1 MVIYVLASVTGGGLS
16 QPGLSGGDRITIEC
30 IKRWAEVG
38 HKIKLFIGRSG
49 QLMYKRY
56 GVEKT
61 KNIEFIITSSFIF
74 EKYSVARIIFFELLA
89 LIGGCASVLRS
100 KPLDKKNEVIFSTS
114 DFWPDAISGLILKLR
129 NKEAKWIVGFYLFAP
144 KPWQKDSPYKG
155 IRSLIGL
162 LFWLSQIPIYWLV
175 KRYADMVFVTSEPD
189 VEKFITNKRGR
200 NKIVVVRGGVDIET
214 STKVPEPKK
223 KKYDAVFIGRF
234 HPQKGVLELI
244 DIWRRVIKKKPKARL
259 AMIGE
264 GSLMEEVKL
273 KIKGERLE
281 RNIDLLGFLDGLP
294 KIKVFKSAKIVV
306 HPATYDSGGM
316 APCEA
321 MAAGLPGVS
330 FDLEALRTYYPKG
343 MLKTAKFNLDEF
355 ANNINRLLDNEA
367 IYKKIKTQA
376 LAWAREWD
384 WNKRADFLLDKIK
397 EEVIDES

>member
-1 MVIYVLASVTGGGLS
+1 MVFFILASVTGGGLS

-30 IKRWAEVG
+30 IKRWAKAG

-49 QLMYKRY
+49 QLMYERY
-56 GVEKT
+56 DVKEIE
-61 KNIEFIITSSFIF
+61 NVEFIITSSFLF
-74 EKYSVARIIFFELLA
+74 EKYSVVRIILFELLA
-89 LIGGCASVLRS
+89 LIGGCRS
-100 KPLDKKNEVIFSTS
+100 MLKLKSLSKRNDVIFSTS

-129 NKEAKWIVGFYLFAP
+129 NKEVKWIVGFYLFAP

-155 IRSLIGL
+155 MRRLIGL

-189 VEKFITNKRGR
+189 VEKFITKKRGR
-200 NKIVVVRGGVDIET
+200 NKIVVVRGGVDIKT
-214 STKVPEPKK
+214 PTKVPEPKR

-244 DIWRRVIKKKPKARL
+244 DIWKRVVEKKPKAKL

-264 GSLMEEVKL
+264 GSLMGEVKL
-273 KIKGERLE
+273 RIKEKRLE
-281 RNIDLLGFLDGLP
+281 KNIDLLGFLDGIP
-294 KIKVFKSAKIVV
+294 KIRVFKSAKIVV

-330 FDLEALRTYYPKG
+330 FDLEALKTYYPKG
-343 MLKTAKFNLDEF
+343 MLKTAKFQLDKF
-355 ANNINRLLDNEA
+355 AANVIKLLDNETL
-367 IYKKIKTQA
+367 YQKTKINA

-384 WNKRADFLLDKIK
+384 WDKRAGEILRDVKQLLNG
-397 EEVIDES
+397 E